1 MQRSHIHVVHV
12 RNTGSFVF
20 SSRSNHGV
28 LEWPLVKVAALAR
41 KCVTIQDNHHHIERP
56 LDAGPKFQHIR
67 CRTHYASRRFRPGST
82 LARTVYTGR
91 HLILAA
97 PNCPVL
103 DAWAKLERQTARVL
117 LGAYLR
123 PRIRRRALRAPS
135 LDPRTFPNVAL
146 RAVRLPLVELGII
159 VRILKSEILA
169 LYPSKFRS
177 TLY

>member
-12 RNTGSFVF
+12 RKSGSFFVN

-97 PNCPVL
+97 PNCTML
-103 DAWAKLERQTARVL
+103 DAWGILYIQTARVL
-117 LGAYLR
+117 LGAYFR
-123 PRIRRRALRAPS
+123 HRIRRRALRAPS
-135 LDPRTFPNVAL
+135 LDPRTFPNRQAPIS
-146 RAVRLPLVELGII
+146 RVRN
-159 VRILKSEILA
+159 
-169 LYPSKFRS
+169 YC
-177 TLY
+177 

>member
-1 MQRSHIHVVHV
+1 MPYE
-12 RNTGSFVF
+12 
-20 SSRSNHGV
+20 SRGLLCQQQLSSNHGV

-91 HLILAA
+91 HLILSSS
-97 PNCPVL
+97 NCPVL
-103 DAWAKLERQTARVL
+103 DAWAKLYVQTALVL

-123 PRIRRRALRAPS
+123 PRIRRRRQ
-135 LDPRTFPNVAL
+135 DPISR
-146 RAVRLPLVELGII
+146 VRN
-159 VRILKSEILA
+159 
-169 LYPSKFRS
+169 YC
-177 TLY
+177 

>member
-1 MQRSHIHVVHV
+1 M
-12 RNTGSFVF
+12 
-20 SSRSNHGV
+20 
-28 LEWPLVKVAALAR
+28 VKVVELGR
-41 KCVTIQDNHHHIERP
+41 TCVTIQDNLHHIERP

-103 DAWAKLERQTARVL
+103 DAWGILYIQTARVL

-159 VRILKSEILA
+159 VRMGSPLTRRVQARLSTSA
-169 LYPSKFRS
+169 LFFYRS
-177 TLY
+177 